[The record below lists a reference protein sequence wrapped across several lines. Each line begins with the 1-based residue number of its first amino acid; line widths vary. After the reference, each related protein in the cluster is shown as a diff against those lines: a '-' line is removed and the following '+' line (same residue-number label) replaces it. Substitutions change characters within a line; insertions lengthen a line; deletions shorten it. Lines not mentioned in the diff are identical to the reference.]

1 MRAALASRTGAAYHM
16 RMNSSLV
23 MTILGADRPGLVGRL
38 SSVIADH
45 GGNWLESRMAHLGG
59 HFAGILR
66 IQVPADREQALLA
79 ALQALDADGLAVR
92 AHQDRDAA
100 QAGGRM
106 LATVEVLG
114 QDRPGI
120 VRQISLV
127 LAQQKVNVEELTT
140 NCEHGAMSGE
150 NIFRA
155 VAKVQ
160 LPEDCTIGQL
170 RQAVEQIA
178 ADLMVDVAVMPSRA
192 TP

>member
-1 MRAALASRTGAAYHM
+1 
-16 RMNSSLV
+16 
-23 MTILGADRPGLVGRL
+23 MTFIGADRPGLVGRL
-38 SSVIADH
+38 SSVIAEH

-59 HFAGILR
+59 QFAGILR
-66 IQVPADREQALLA
+66 IEIPADREAGLLA
-79 ALQALDADGLAVR
+79 ELGALEAAGLAVR
-92 AHQDRDAA
+92 AHKDDAA
-100 QAGGRM
+100 APARGQT
-106 LATVEVLG
+106 LATVEVIG

-127 LAQQKVNVEELTT
+127 LAQQKANVEELTT

-160 LPEDCTIGQL
+160 LPDSVTISQL

-178 ADLMVDVAVMPSRA
+178 ADLMVDIAVMPSRA
-192 TP
+192 G

>member
-1 MRAALASRTGAAYHM
+1 
-16 RMNSSLV
+16 MNSSLV
-23 MTILGADRPGLVGRL
+23 MTIIGADRPGLVGRL
-38 SSVIADH
+38 SSVIAEH

-59 HFAGILR
+59 YFSGILR
-66 IQVPADREQALLA
+66 IEVPAAREAELVTALE
-79 ALQALDADGLAVR
+79 ALKADGLSVR
-92 AHQDRDAA
+92 THKDDARASDAA
-100 QAGGRM
+100 QT
-106 LATVEVLG
+106 LATVEVIG

-140 NCEHGAMSGE
+140 NCEAGAMSGE

-160 LPEDCTIGQL
+160 LPASCTISQL

-192 TP
+192 G